1 MSDGP
6 VSTDL
11 LTLPQLVAAVPLLL
25 AGRYGGSTS
34 GRIRGLP
41 DLRTVRWYRTLGLV
55 DAADHQRGRT
65 GLYGRRQ
72 LLQLAAIKQL
82 QTKNLPL
89 AEIQAGLAGRHDQ
102 ELAALAGVTVEAADR
117 VIGEAADGTGGTL
130 GGRLPKR
137 SAADSWLT
145 SGDRRDQAFWTV
157 QHAAE
162 SPPLPCELPEASRVR
177 TEPTGPPNNSPLQS
191 LQLADECLLVWRGG
205 PPDAATVSRLRQ
217 LAGPLVEFLGSND
230 YRGAADAPMKSSP
243 GSSRPIPGGGR

>member
-6 VSTDL
+6 APPDRM
-11 LTLPQLVAAVPLLL
+11 TLPQLVAAVPRLL
-25 AGRYGGSTS
+25 GRGYGGSTS

-55 DAADHQRGRT
+55 DAPGHHRGRT

-82 QTKNLPL
+82 QTRNLPL

-130 GGRLPKR
+130 DGRLPKR

-145 SGDRRDQAFWTV
+145 SGDRRDQAFWAV
-157 QHAAE
+157 QQAAE
-162 SPPLPCELPEASRVR
+162 SPPLPGELLEASSVG
-177 TEPTGPPNNSPLQS
+177 TEPAGPPTNSPLQS
-191 LQLADECLLVWRGG
+191 LQLAAECLLVWRGE
-205 PPDAATVSRLRQ
+205 PPDAATVGRLRQ

-230 YRGAADAPMKSSP
+230 DRGAADAPMKSSP
-243 GSSRPIPGGGR
+243 GSSRPIPGGNR

>member
-6 VSTDL
+6 ASPDRM
-11 LTLPQLVAAVPLLL
+11 TLPQLVAAVPRLL
-25 AGRYGGSTS
+25 GRGYGGSTS

-55 DAADHQRGRT
+55 DAPGHHRGRT

-82 QTKNLPL
+82 QTRNLPL
-89 AEIQAGLAGRHDQ
+89 AEIQAGLAGRRDQ

-117 VIGEAADGTGGTL
+117 AMDETPDGAAL
-130 GGRLPKR
+130 APAGRPR
-137 SAADSWLT
+137 QQAVAT
-145 SGDRRDQAFWTV
+145 APPTAGDRRDQAFWAL
-157 QHAAE
+157 QQAAE
-162 SPPLPCELPEASRVR
+162 SPPLPGDLQEASRVG
-177 TEPTGPPNNSPLQS
+177 TEPAGPPNNSPLQS
-191 LQLADECLLVWRGG
+191 LQLAAECLLVWRGG
-205 PPDAATVSRLRQ
+205 PPDAATVGRLRQ

-243 GSSRPIPGGGR
+243 GSSRPIPGGNR